1 VDDVGLSDGDTLAFA
16 CSASSLATSTV
27 LSSSSTVV
35 ENGSCR
41 LDLDDKI
48 QEERVLGARPPKMTM
63 TLQTQQIRH
72 AMAEIRAL
80 YADRTAPVLSR
91 QLTSL
96 PMTVQE
102 ICFSIVL
109 DKHKQRRVQV
119 KSD

>member
-1 VDDVGLSDGDTLAFA
+1 
-16 CSASSLATSTV
+16 
-27 LSSSSTVV
+27 
-35 ENGSCR
+35 
-41 LDLDDKI
+41 
-48 QEERVLGARPPKMTM
+48 MTM

-80 YADRTAPVLSR
+80 YADRTTPILSR
-91 QLTSL
+91 RLTSL

-109 DKHKQRRVQV
+109 DKHKQRRVQA